1 MDTVLTTDISFPL
14 SSYPSGG
21 FLRKGIV
28 WFARFAGSL
37 TESDSS
43 VYRQRYE
50 EVERLY
56 GSLIDRLCFG
66 YSRTRSDFDD
76 LKQDVLMNLWESIP
90 KFRGE
95 CSMKTWVYRLTL
107 NVCVTSLRKSYL
119 RVSAVS
125 LNELYDIVDYDPD
138 QKETLAELHDAVGCL
153 NPLDKAIMILWLEE
167 ESYEGISRITG
178 LSRNNV
184 AVRIHRA
191 KEKIR
196 TLMEK

>member
-1 MDTVLTTDISFPL
+1 
-14 SSYPSGG
+14 
-21 FLRKGIV
+21 
-28 WFARFAGSL
+28 
-37 TESDSS
+37 
-43 VYRQRYE
+43 
-50 EVERLY
+50 
-56 GSLIDRLCFG
+56 
-66 YSRTRSDFDD
+66 
-76 LKQDVLMNLWESIP
+76 MNLWESIP

>member
-1 MDTVLTTDISFPL
+1 M
-14 SSYPSGG
+14 
-21 FLRKGIV
+21 
-28 WFARFAGSL
+28 
-37 TESDSS
+37 
-43 VYRQRYE
+43 
-50 EVERLY
+50 
-56 GSLIDRLCFG
+56 
-66 YSRTRSDFDD
+66 
-76 LKQDVLMNLWESIP
+76 
-90 KFRGE
+90 
-95 CSMKTWVYRLTL
+95 
-107 NVCVTSLRKSYL
+107 RKSYL

-138 QKETLAELHDAVGCL
+138 QKEMLAELHDAVGCL